1 MFQTLIDCETLF
13 RHLTDAAW
21 VVVDCR
27 FDLMQPTAGREAYA
41 EGHIAGARYAD
52 LNQDLSAPI
61 TARSGRHPLPEPEAF
76 ARRLGRW
83 GIGNASQVVAYDA
96 VDGMYAVRLWWML
109 RWLGHS
115 AVAVLDGGYQAW
127 REAGL
132 AVSSVEPQPDTQ
144 RFTARLVAGQ
154 TLSASELRANLDGG
168 ALQVVDARAAPR
180 FAGELEPIDP
190 VAGHIP
196 GAVNYPYAGNLDRRG
211 RFLPADRLRARF
223 ARFAASPSIVVHM
236 CGSGV
241 TACHNLLA
249 MEIAGLHGSRLYP
262 GSWSEWVQDPDN
274 PVARSQDA

>member
-1 MFQTLIDCETLF
+1 MFQTLIDCATLS
-13 RHLTDAAW
+13 RHLADAAW

-27 FDLMQPTAGREAYA
+27 FDLMQPAAGREAYA

-52 LNQDLSAPI
+52 LNRDLSAPI
-61 TARSGRHPLPEPEAF
+61 TASSGRHPLPEPEAF
-76 ARRLGRW
+76 ARRLGSW
-83 GIGNASQVVAYDA
+83 GISNASQVVAYDA
-96 VDGMYAVRLWWML
+96 VDGMCAVRLWWML

-132 AVSSVEPQPDTQ
+132 AVSSAEPQPDTQ
-144 RFTARLVAGQ
+144 RFTARLTAGQ
-154 TLSASELRANLDGG
+154 TLSASELRANLNSG

-196 GAVNYPYAGNLDRRG
+196 GAVNYPYAGNLDERG

-223 ARFAASPSIVVHM
+223 ARFAASPSDVVHM

-262 GSWSEWVQDPDN
+262 GSWSEWVQDPEN